1 MEHREHH
8 RRSCQ
13 RILGTPP
20 PPIEQGSGRF
30 HLGISGTFSPARNLC
45 TFSAEW
51 FSYLSNSFSF
61 VNGQARSGKS
71 DRLALVG
78 AKIYPSPTATP
89 IINGT
94 VLIKNGRIIA
104 VDEKTR
110 IKAPRNATVIDCTG
124 LTLVAGFWNSH
135 VHFTESKWE
144 NAARIP
150 SAQLSQQLRDTFTR
164 YGFTTVFDLGSPI
177 ENTKVI
183 RRRIESG
190 EIDGLRILTTGT
202 GLVPEGG
209 TPFYVKPLKFPEAL
223 NPEQATSLVREKVMH
238 GADAIK
244 IFTGP
249 TPVEGGAPLVMRLE
263 LVKAITME
271 AHRHGK
277 LVFTHPEND
286 AGVNVAVDGG
296 VDILAHTAPTGSKW
310 DAAQVAKMKR
320 LKVTLISTL
329 SLFTKLGRNLGM
341 PAPRIEKF
349 ISTPLE
355 QLRVYS
361 EAGGQIVFGTDLGFI
376 TDYDPT
382 EEYLLMARAGMS
394 FRQIL
399 ASLTTSPAER
409 FGFSHRAGRIAP
421 KMDADLVII
430 AGDPE
435 ADIKA
440 LSNVKYTLRKGRIIY
455 Q

>member
-1 MEHREHH
+1 MQQRLA
-8 RRSCQ
+8 RFTTSVLLICLTGFSVTYSLPRS
-13 RILGTPP
+13 
-20 PPIEQGSGRF
+20 
-30 HLGISGTFSPARNLC
+30 
-45 TFSAEW
+45 
-51 FSYLSNSFSF
+51 
-61 VNGQARSGKS
+61 SGKGS
-71 DRLALVG
+71 TLALVG
-78 AKIYPSPTATP
+78 AKIYSSPTATP

-94 VLIKNGRIIA
+94 VLVKNGRIIA
-104 VDEKTR
+104 VGQKSR
-110 IKAPRNATVIDCTG
+110 IKVPRNATVIDCTG

-144 NAARIP
+144 NAVRIS
-150 SAQLSQQLRDTFTR
+150 SAQLNQQLRDTFTR

-183 RRRIESG
+183 RSRIESG
-190 EIDGLRILTTGT
+190 EVDGVRILTTGT
-202 GLVPEGG
+202 GIVPEGG

-223 NPEQATSLVREKVMH
+223 NSKQAVSLVRARVRN
-238 GADAIK
+238 GVDAIK

-249 TPVEGGAPLVMRLE
+249 TPVEGGPPLNMRLE

-271 AHRHGK
+271 AHRYGK
-277 LVFTHPEND
+277 LVFTHPENEV
-286 AGVNVAVDGG
+286 GVNVAVKGG
-296 VDILAHTAPTGSKW
+296 VDILAHTAPSGTKW
-310 DAAQVAKMKR
+310 DEAQVTKMKR
-320 LKVTLISTL
+320 LRITLIPTL
-329 SLFTKLGRNLGM
+329 SLFTKLARSLGR

-399 ASLTTSPAER
+399 ASLTTSPAKR

-421 KMDADLVII
+421 KMDADLVLI

-435 ADIKA
+435 ADIRA
-440 LSNVKYTLRKGRIIY
+440 LSNVKYTLRKGRVIY

>member
-1 MEHREHH
+1 MR
-8 RRSCQ
+8 
-13 RILGTPP
+13 
-20 PPIEQGSGRF
+20 
-30 HLGISGTFSPARNLC
+30 
-45 TFSAEW
+45 FSA
-51 FSYLSNSFSF
+51 FLLLLIYLSNSFLF
-61 VNGQARSGKS
+61 AYGQAKSGENNC
-71 DRLALVG
+71 LALVG

-104 VDEKTR
+104 VGEKPR
-110 IKAPRNATVIDCTG
+110 IKVPRDVTIIDCTG
-124 LTLVAGFWNSH
+124 LTLLAGFWNSH
-135 VHFTESKWE
+135 VHLTEPKWDD
-144 NAARIP
+144 AAHLP
-150 SAQLSQQLRDTFTR
+150 SAQLNQELRETFTR
-164 YGFTTVFDLGSPI
+164 YGFTTVFDLGSSI

-183 RRRIESG
+183 RNRIESG
-190 EIDGLRILTTGT
+190 EVDGLRILTTGT

-209 TPFYVKPLKFPEAL
+209 TPFYVKPLKFPEVL
-223 NPEQATSLVREKVMH
+223 NPEQASSLVREKVKN
-238 GADAIK
+238 GVDAIK

-249 TPVEGGAPLVMRLE
+249 TPVEGGPPLIMRPE
-263 LVKAITME
+263 LVKAITRE

-286 AGVNVAVDGG
+286 AGVNVAIDGG
-296 VDILAHTAPTGSKW
+296 VDILAHTAPTGSRW
-310 DAAQVAKMKR
+310 DEAQIARMKR
-320 LKVTLISTL
+320 LRITLIPTL
-329 SLFTKLGRNLGM
+329 SLFTKLGRSLGL

-355 QLRVYS
+355 QLRAYS
-361 EAGGQIVFGTDLGFI
+361 AAGGQIVFGTDLGFI

-399 ASLTTSPAER
+399 AALTTNPSER
-409 FGFSHRAGRIAP
+409 FGFSKRTGRIAP
-421 KMDADLVII
+421 KMDADIVII

-435 ADIKA
+435 VDLKA
-440 LSNVKYTLRKGRIIY
+440 LSNVKYTLRKGQIIY